1 MKLISCS
8 LLFKTIF
15 FILIAIYIFMTLN
28 NLPTNMIMKKAFIGL
43 LVLMMLV
50 VSTRQAVAQDEAQD
64 YRFTLKTNPLAV
76 INGPINILGIIPITG
91 EYKILFEAKVSP
103 KSSIQIGAG
112 YLGPSALLNLDRL
125 ADEDSDIS
133 GIKTSGFRGQAG
145 YRYFLS
151 RDLSAPEGFY
161 LGPHVSYA
169 AAKIVNK
176 DDATDEIA
184 ATKLNISILTGYQ
197 LITSGGFTLD
207 VFMGMGLVAKN
218 WDIPEDETSDWDLD
232 AFTNRTT
239 IAIPVGFSF
248 GYAF

>member
-1 MKLISCS
+1 
-8 LLFKTIF
+8 
-15 FILIAIYIFMTLN
+15 
-28 NLPTNMIMKKAFIGL
+28 MKKTCIGFL
-43 LVLMMLV
+43 FLMVLVI
-50 VSTRQAVAQDEAQD
+50 STLQTAAQNEVQD
-64 YRFTLKTNPLAV
+64 YKFTLKTNPLAV
-76 INGPINILGIIPITG
+76 LNGPINILGVIPITG
-91 EYKILFEAKVSP
+91 EYKILFETKVSP

-125 ADEDSDIS
+125 AGEDSEIS

-161 LGPHVSYA
+161 VGPHVSYA

-176 DDATDEIA
+176 DDPGDEVA
-184 ATKLNISILTGYQ
+184 ATKLNISIFTGYQ

-207 VFMGMGLVAKN
+207 VFMGMGLVAKK
-218 WDIPEDETSDWDLD
+218 WDIPDDETSDWDLD
-232 AFTNRTT
+232 VFKDRAT
-239 IAIPVGFSF
+239 IAVPVGFSF